1 MAAARA
7 IPDHGVVSVTGEL
20 QELET
25 GLETTTPQLSLLVT
39 GLVVLVAA
47 LAFSLMTAYLVIPAE
62 HIPALIPGVPLTPG
76 WAHRYKQA
84 AIALLLGL
92 VLTYI
97 VYIRLRIHRAES
109 ARARATDEVRDLF
122 RALEAAPAR
131 RIPSDLW

>member
-7 IPDHGVVSVTGEL
+7 VPDHGLVSITGDL

-25 GLETTTPQLSLLVT
+25 GLETSTPQLSPLVT
-39 GLVVLVAA
+39 GVVVLGAV
-47 LAFSLMTAYLVIPAE
+47 LAFVLVTAYLVVPAD
-62 HIPALIPGVPLTPG
+62 HIPAPLPGVPRTPG

-84 AIALLLGL
+84 AVALLFGFAF
-92 VLTYI
+92 VFV

-109 ARARATDEVRDLF
+109 ARARAADEVRDLV
-122 RALEAAPAR
+122 RTIEGTSAR

>member
-1 MAAARA
+1 MAAAGV
-7 IPDHGVVSVTGEL
+7 IPDHGLVSVTGEL

-25 GLETTTPQLSLLVT
+25 GLETSTQQLSLLVT
-39 GLVVLVAA
+39 GVVVLVAV
-47 LAFSLMTAYLVIPAE
+47 LAFALTTAYLVIPAD

-84 AIALLLGL
+84 AVALFFGL
-92 VLTYI
+92 ALTYI

-109 ARARATDEVRDLF
+109 ARTLAADEVRDRF
-122 RALEAAPAR
+122 RALEGTPVR